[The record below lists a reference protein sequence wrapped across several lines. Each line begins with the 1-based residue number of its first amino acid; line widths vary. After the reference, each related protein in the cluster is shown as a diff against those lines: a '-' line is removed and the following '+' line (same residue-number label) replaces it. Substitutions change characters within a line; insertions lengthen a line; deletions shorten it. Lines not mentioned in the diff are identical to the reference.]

1 MVKRIFLVVL
11 QLFKFAVFLLVLF
24 VGGNWDELVNL
35 PLEIRAMQNH
45 TTPAFLIPVMKY
57 DAGPTHFLIANGLI
71 YATILLV
78 LILLYE
84 AFRKKLK
91 PWAFFTLAEWAV
103 ATIIALSINGWTV
116 HAS

>member
-1 MVKRIFLVVL
+1 MAKTIFLAVL

-35 PLEIRAMQNH
+35 PIEIRAMQNH
-45 TTPAFLIPVMKY
+45 TTPAFLIPTMRY
-57 DAGPTHFLIANGLI
+57 DAGPAHFLIANGLI

-78 LILLYE
+78 LILLFE
-84 AFRKKLK
+84 LFRKRLK
-91 PWAFFTLAEWAV
+91 PWAFYTLGEYAV
-103 ATIIALSINGWTV
+103 AMIIALLIKGWTI

>member
-1 MVKRIFLVVL
+1 LVKRILLAVL
-11 QLFKFAVFLLVLF
+11 QLFKFVVFLFVLF

-45 TTPAFLIPVMKY
+45 TTPAFLIPTMKY
-57 DAGPTHFLIANGLI
+57 DAGPTHFIIANGLV
-71 YATILLV
+71 YAAALLV

-91 PWAFFTLAEWAV
+91 PWALFTLAEWAIAV
-103 ATIIALSINGWTV
+103 IIALLIKGWTI

>member
-1 MVKRIFLVVL
+1 MVKRILLIVL
-11 QLFKFAVFLLVLF
+11 QLFKFAIFLAVLF

-35 PLEIRAMQNH
+35 PLEIHALQNH
-45 TTPAFLIPVMKY
+45 TTPAFLIPTMRY
-57 DAGPTHFLIANGLI
+57 DAGPTHFLIANGLA
-71 YATILLV
+71 YAAVLLV

-91 PWAFFTLAEWAV
+91 PWALYTVAEYAV
-103 ATIIALSINGWTV
+103 AMILALSIKGWTI

>member
-1 MVKRIFLVVL
+1 MVKRILLAVL

-35 PLEIRAMQNH
+35 PIEIRAMQNH
-45 TTPAFLIPVMKY
+45 TTPAFLIPTIRY

-71 YATILLV
+71 YAAILLV

-84 AFRKKLK
+84 VVRKKLT
-91 PWAFFTLAEWAV
+91 PWAFYTLAEYAV
-103 ATIIALSINGWTV
+103 AMIVALLVKGWTI

>member
-1 MVKRIFLVVL
+1 LVKRILLAVL
-11 QLFKFAVFLLVLF
+11 QLFKFVVFLLVLF

-35 PLEIRAMQNH
+35 PLELRAMQNH
-45 TTPAFLIPVMKY
+45 TTAFLIPTMKY
-57 DAGPTHFLIANGLI
+57 DAGPTHFIIANGLV
-71 YATILLV
+71 YAAVLLV

-91 PWAFFTLAEWAV
+91 PWAFYTLAEYAV
-103 ATIIALSINGWTV
+103 AMIIALLIKGWTI

>member
-1 MVKRIFLVVL
+1 MVKRILLVVL
-11 QLFKFAVFLLVLF
+11 QLFKFALFLLVLF

-35 PLEIRAMQNH
+35 PLEIHAMQNH

-57 DAGPTHFLIANGLI
+57 DAGPTHFLIANGLV
-71 YATILLV
+71 YAVVLLV

-91 PWAFFTLAEWAV
+91 PWAFYTLGECAV
-103 ATIIALSINGWTV
+103 ATIIALLIKGWTI

>member
-1 MVKRIFLVVL
+1 MVKRILLACL
-11 QLFKFAVFLLVLF
+11 QLFKFVVFLFILF

-35 PLEIRAMQNH
+35 PLEIRALQNH
-45 TTPAFLIPVMKY
+45 TTPAFLIPTMRY
-57 DAGPTHFLIANGLI
+57 DAGPTHFLIANGLV

-84 AFRKKLK
+84 VFRKKLK
-91 PWAFFTLAEWAV
+91 PWALFTLAEYVIAV
-103 ATIIALSINGWTV
+103 IIALSLSGWMI